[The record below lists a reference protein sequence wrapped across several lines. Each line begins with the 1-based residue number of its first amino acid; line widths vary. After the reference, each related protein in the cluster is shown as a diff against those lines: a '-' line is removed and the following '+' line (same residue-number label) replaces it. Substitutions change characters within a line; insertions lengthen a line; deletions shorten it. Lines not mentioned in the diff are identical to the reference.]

1 MSPRSTVEKSKAI
14 PKKKTPAIKT
24 IQQRMD
30 ELKYSDKS
38 AGQEHLLPIFDEL
51 CKLLRPY
58 NKGELKLSGG
68 KDGKL
73 LLGSGKKYRVDG
85 EEKNELWF
93 AGALVQKG
101 YVGFYYTA
109 AHSEPDVRAIF
120 SEASLKLLKGRSCFH
135 IKKFDKETFE
145 EIRKALK
152 AGYEKYLKKGWL

>member
-1 MSPRSTVEKSKAI
+1 
-14 PKKKTPAIKT
+14 
-24 IQQRMD
+24 MD

-38 AGQEHLLPIFDEL
+38 AGQEHLVPIFEEL

-58 NKGELKLSGG
+58 NKGELVLSGG
-68 KDGKL
+68 KAGKF
-73 LLGSGKKYRVDG
+73 LLGSGKKYWVDG
-85 EEKNELWF
+85 EEKHELWF

-109 AHSEPDVRAIF
+109 AHAEPDIRAIF

-135 IKKFDKETFE
+135 IKKFDQETFE

-152 AGYEKYLKKGWL
+152 AGHEKVSEKRMVVRPSLFFYLKAQ